1 MSEKIDTIIEQLKEL
16 TLLEASELVKK
27 IEEVFQVDASVGGGI
42 MMGAP
47 GLMAA
52 DNSATDNNEEDAKSE
67 FDIVLDK
74 VPGDKKIA
82 ILKIVRSL
90 TGLGLKEAKQLVDTP
105 PQTLKEAVTK
115 EEAEK
120 IKKDL
125 EEVGAEIV
133 LK

>member
-1 MSEKIDTIIEQLKEL
+1 
-16 TLLEASELVKK
+16 
-27 IEEVFQVDASVGGGI
+27 